1 MWSLGVG
8 RCLELGGGGGGF
20 GTIGVIVGGVGG
32 GELFSLLSFQELWG
46 RFLLDFHRSVW
57 THFEVG

>member
-1 MWSLGVG
+1 MCLQETKIQEMTIGIVWSLGGG

-32 GELFSLLSFQELWG
+32 GDLFSLLSFQEL
-46 RFLLDFHRSVW
+46 
-57 THFEVG
+57 